1 MNKTLEEEE
10 EWGPDG
16 KFGRD
21 PKHAKRAP
29 KELEEQLET
38 FRKEQLLKA
47 ISIRLPEEVI
57 ESLRSEAK
65 EKGIGYQ
72 TYVRMILIEHLK
84 DKKAS

>member
-10 EWGPDG
+10 WGPEG

-21 PKHAKRAP
+21 PKHAKKAP
-29 KELEEQLET
+29 KELQQQLET

-47 ISIRLPEEVI
+47 ISIRLPEDVI
-57 ESLRSEAK
+57 ESLRLEAK

-72 TYVRMILIEHLK
+72 TYVRMILIEHLRV
-84 DKKAS
+84 KKAS